1 MMTEITIESIKT
13 GLKSKVSWVHRGVH
27 ALADHAAVGVLDRRK
42 LQDFRDE
49 LRSFGEIDP
58 LHPARR
64 ICLEYAQTL
73 LQIAT
78 APTYDFKGKT
88 FVLTGRLQRF
98 TRSQLTHKLEG
109 FGAYISSSVSRR
121 TDVVIVG
128 KKAGAK
134 LTAAHRYGTTTW
146 TEDELIANMKIPSK
160 K

>member
-1 MMTEITIESIKT
+1 MAEITIEAIKT
-13 GLKSKVSWVHRGVH
+13 GLKSKVSWVHRGVY

-49 LRSFGEIDP
+49 LRSFGEIEP
-58 LHPARR
+58 LHPAREV
-64 ICLEYAQTL
+64 CLQYAQTL

-78 APTYDFKGKT
+78 APNYDFTGKT
-88 FVLTGRLQRF
+88 FVLTGKLEGF
-98 TRSQLTHKLEG
+98 TRTQLTDKLEG

-128 KKAGAK
+128 KRAGAK
-134 LTAAHRYGTTTW
+134 LTAAHRYGIPTW
-146 TEDELIANMKIPSK
+146 TEDDLIDNMKIPSK